1 MCIVRGVDMLEN
13 IKSLFK
19 KETKDVV
26 APKLGKEFII
36 LKQMLYSQLCRCED
50 YRLRGAMVDYYIE
63 DTSHIITVVF
73 PYIIEGLSVDW
84 KVKNPDYIKK
94 QINKTPYAVAE
105 LTAEMIMKEARK
117 QLEESEGE

>member
-1 MCIVRGVDMLEN
+1 MLEN

-19 KETKDVV
+19 KEPKDVV
-26 APKLGKEFII
+26 APKLSKEFII

-84 KVKNPDYIKK
+84 RVKNPDDLKK
-94 QINKTPYAVAE
+94 QINKSPYVVAE
-105 LTAEMIMKEARK
+105 IATEMIMKEVRK
-117 QLEESEGE
+117 RIKESEGE

>member
-1 MCIVRGVDMLEN
+1 MLES

-19 KETKDVV
+19 KEPKKVV
-26 APKLGKEFII
+26 APKISKEFII
-36 LKQMLYSQLCRCED
+36 LKQMVYSQLCRCED

-84 KVKNPDYIKK
+84 KVKNPDYLKK
-94 QINKTPYAVAE
+94 QINKSPYAVAE
-105 LTAEMIMKEARK
+105 LTAEMIMKEVRK
-117 QLEESEGE
+117 QIKESEGE

>member
-1 MCIVRGVDMLEN
+1 MLEN

-26 APKLGKEFII
+26 TPKLSKEFIL
-36 LKQMLYSQLCRCED
+36 LKQMVYSQLCRCED

-84 KVKNPDYIKK
+84 KVKNPDYFKK
-94 QINKTPYAVAE
+94 RINESPYAVAE
-105 LTAEMIMKEARK
+105 LTTEMIMKEARK

>member
-1 MCIVRGVDMLEN
+1 MLEN

-26 APKLGKEFII
+26 APKLSKKFII

-63 DTSHIITVVF
+63 DASHIITVVF

-84 KVKNPDYIKK
+84 RVKNPDYFKK
-94 QINKTPYAVAE
+94 QINESPYAVAE

>member
-1 MCIVRGVDMLEN
+1 MLEN

-19 KETKDVV
+19 KEPKKIVV
-26 APKLGKEFII
+26 PEPNKEFII
-36 LKQMLYSQLCRCED
+36 LKQMVYSQLCRCED

-84 KVKNPDYIKK
+84 KVNNIGFLKK
-94 QINKTPYAVAE
+94 QIKKNPYEVAE
-105 LTAEMIMKEARK
+105 LTAEMIIKEARK
-117 QLEESEGE
+117 QLEESQEE

>member
-1 MCIVRGVDMLEN
+1 MLEN

-26 APKLGKEFII
+26 APKLDKEFII

-73 PYIIEGLSVDW
+73 PYIIEGLFVDW
-84 KVKNPDYIKK
+84 RVKNPDDLKK
-94 QINKTPYAVAE
+94 QINKSPYAVAE
-105 LTAEMIMKEARK
+105 LTAEMIMKEVGK
-117 QLEESEGE
+117 QIKESEGE

>member
-1 MCIVRGVDMLEN
+1 MIES

-19 KETKDVV
+19 KEPKKVV
-26 APKLGKEFII
+26 VPKISKEFII
-36 LKQMLYSQLCRCED
+36 LKQMVYSQLCRCED

-84 KVKNPDYIKK
+84 KVKNPDYLKK
-94 QINKTPYAVAE
+94 QINKSPYAVAE
-105 LTAEMIMKEARK
+105 LTAEMIMKEVRK
-117 QLEESEGE
+117 QIKESEGE

>member
-1 MCIVRGVDMLEN
+1 MLEN

-36 LKQMLYSQLCRCED
+36 LKQLLYSQLCRCED

-63 DTSHIITVVF
+63 DTSHIITIVF

-94 QINKTPYAVAE
+94 QIKKSPYEVAE
-105 LTAEMIMKEARK
+105 LTVEMIMKEVRK
-117 QLEESEGE
+117 QIKESEGE

>member
-1 MCIVRGVDMLEN
+1 MLEN

-50 YRLRGAMVDYYIE
+50 YRLRE
-63 DTSHIITVVF
+63 LWLTII
-73 PYIIEGLSVDW
+73 
-84 KVKNPDYIKK
+84 
-94 QINKTPYAVAE
+94 
-105 LTAEMIMKEARK
+105 
-117 QLEESEGE
+117 

>member
-1 MCIVRGVDMLEN
+1 MLES

-73 PYIIEGLSVDW
+73 PYIIEGLTVDW
-84 KVKNPDYIKK
+84 KVKNPDYLKK
-94 QINKTPYAVAE
+94 QINKSPYAV
-105 LTAEMIMKEARK
+105 AEMIMKEVRK
-117 QLEESEGE
+117 QIKESEGE

>member
-1 MCIVRGVDMLEN
+1 MLEN

-19 KETKDVV
+19 KEPKDVV

-63 DTSHIITVVF
+63 DDSHIITVVF
-73 PYIIEGLSVDW
+73 PYIIEGLTVDW
-84 KVKNPDYIKK
+84 KVKNPDYLKK
-94 QINKTPYAVAE
+94 QINKTPYEVAV
-105 LTAEMIMKEARK
+105 LTAEMIMKEVRK
-117 QLEESEGE
+117 QIKEREGE

>member
-1 MCIVRGVDMLEN
+1 MLEN

-19 KETKDVV
+19 KEPKDVV
-26 APKLGKEFII
+26 APKLSKEFII
-36 LKQMLYSQLCRCED
+36 LKQMVYSQLCRCED
-50 YRLRGAMVDYYIE
+50 YILRGAMVDYYIE
-63 DTSHIITVVF
+63 DTFHIITVVF

-84 KVKNPDYIKK
+84 KVKNPDYFKK
-94 QINKTPYAVAE
+94 QIKKSPYEVAE

>member
-1 MCIVRGVDMLEN
+1 MLEN

-50 YRLRGAMVDYYIE
+50 YRLRGAMVDYYME
-63 DTSHIITVVF
+63 DASHIITVVF

-84 KVKNPDYIKK
+84 KVKNPDYLKK
-94 QINKTPYAVAE
+94 QINKSPYAVAE
-105 LTAEMIMKEARK
+105 IATEMIMKEVRK
-117 QLEESEGE
+117 QIKESEGE

>member
-1 MCIVRGVDMLEN
+1 MLEN

-36 LKQMLYSQLCRCED
+36 LKQMVYSQLCRCED
-50 YRLRGAMVDYYIE
+50 YRLRGAMIDYYIE

-73 PYIIEGLSVDW
+73 PYIIDGLSVDW
-84 KVKNPDYIKK
+84 KVKNPNYFKK
-94 QINKTPYAVAE
+94 QIKKSPYEVAE
-105 LTAEMIMKEARK
+105 LTAEMIIKEARK
-117 QLEESEGE
+117 QIKEREGE

>member
-1 MCIVRGVDMLEN
+1 MLEN

-26 APKLGKEFII
+26 APKLDKEFII
-36 LKQMLYSQLCRCED
+36 LKQILYSQLCRCED

-94 QINKTPYAVAE
+94 QIKKSPYEVAE
-105 LTAEMIMKEARK
+105 LTAEMIMKEVRK
-117 QLEESEGE
+117 QIKESEGE

>member
-1 MCIVRGVDMLEN
+1 MLEN

-26 APKLGKEFII
+26 APKLDKEFII

-84 KVKNPDYIKK
+84 RVKNPDDLKK
-94 QINKTPYAVAE
+94 QINKSPYAVAE
-105 LTAEMIMKEARK
+105 LTAEMIMKEVGK
-117 QLEESEGE
+117 QIKESEGE

>member
-1 MCIVRGVDMLEN
+1 MLEN

-63 DTSHIITVVF
+63 DDSHIITVVF
-73 PYIIEGLSVDW
+73 PYIIEGLTVDW

-94 QINKTPYAVAE
+94 QIKKSPYEVAE
-105 LTAEMIMKEARK
+105 LTAEMIMKEVIK
-117 QLEESEGE
+117 QIKEREGE

>member
-1 MCIVRGVDMLEN
+1 MLEN

-36 LKQMLYSQLCRCED
+36 LKQMVYSQLCRCED

-63 DTSHIITVVF
+63 DASHIITVVF
-73 PYIIEGLSVDW
+73 PYIIEGLSIDW
-84 KVKNPDYIKK
+84 KVKNPDYFKK
-94 QINKTPYAVAE
+94 QIKKSPYEVAE

-117 QLEESEGE
+117 QLEKSQEG

>member
-1 MCIVRGVDMLEN
+1 MLEN

-26 APKLGKEFII
+26 APKLDKEFII

-84 KVKNPDYIKK
+84 KVKNPDYLKK
-94 QINKTPYAVAE
+94 QINKSPYAVAE
-105 LTAEMIMKEARK
+105 LTAEMIMKEVRRQIK
-117 QLEESEGE
+117 EREGE

>member
-1 MCIVRGVDMLEN
+1 MLEN

-26 APKLGKEFII
+26 APKLNKEFII
-36 LKQMLYSQLCRCED
+36 LKQMVYSQLCRCED

-63 DTSHIITVVF
+63 DASHIITVVF

-84 KVKNPDYIKK
+84 RVKKPDYFKK
-94 QINKTPYAVAE
+94 QINESPYAVAE

>member
-1 MCIVRGVDMLEN
+1 MLES

-36 LKQMLYSQLCRCED
+36 LKQLLYSQLCRCED

-63 DTSHIITVVF
+63 DASHIITVVF

-84 KVKNPDYIKK
+84 RVKNPDYLKK
-94 QINKTPYAVAE
+94 QINKSPYAVAE
-105 LTAEMIMKEARK
+105 LTTEMIMKEVRK

>member
-1 MCIVRGVDMLEN
+1 MLEN

-19 KETKDVV
+19 KEPKDVV

-63 DTSHIITVVF
+63 EASHIITVVF

-84 KVKNPDYIKK
+84 KVKNPDYLKK
-94 QINKTPYAVAE
+94 QINKSPYAVAE
-105 LTAEMIMKEARK
+105 ITAEMIMKEARK
-117 QLEESEGE
+117 QLEESQEE

>member
-1 MCIVRGVDMLEN
+1 MLEN

-26 APKLGKEFII
+26 APKLSKEFII
-36 LKQMLYSQLCRCED
+36 LKQMVYSQLCRCED
-50 YRLRGAMVDYYIE
+50 YRLRGAMIDYYIE

-84 KVKNPDYIKK
+84 KVKNPDYFKK
-94 QINKTPYAVAE
+94 QIKKSPYEVAE

-117 QLEESEGE
+117 QLEKSEGE